1 MKLAVTDACIFIELY
16 ELELNEMFFK
26 LDLEIHTSID
36 VINELYLEQQ
46 RVLKAFESVG
56 KLIVHSINEAD
67 RAVIYTQ
74 AFPRSLSNADK
85 TVLFIA
91 DREQAM
97 VLSSDK
103 AVRTFSKANSI
114 EYHGMLWIFDQL
126 VDSGLLSSTMA
137 IIKLKK
143 LIASNIIYQ
152 YSQELQK
159 EMNLRIKKWVDQK

>member
-16 ELELNEMFFK
+16 ELELNEAFFK
-26 LDLEIHTSID
+26 LELEIHTSID
-36 VINELYLEQQ
+36 VLNELYIEQR

-56 KLIVHSINEAD
+56 KLIVHSISEQD
-67 RAVIYTQ
+67 RLIIYSS
-74 AFPRSLSNADK
+74 AYPKSLSNADK

-91 DREQAM
+91 EREEAM

-103 AVRTFSKANSI
+103 TVRSFRKSNSI

-126 VDSGLLSSTMA
+126 ISSEIIEPSIA
-137 IIKLKK
+137 ILKLRD
-143 LIASNIIYQ
+143 LISSNIIYQ

-159 EMNLRIKKWVDQK
+159 EMSLRIKKWEKLR